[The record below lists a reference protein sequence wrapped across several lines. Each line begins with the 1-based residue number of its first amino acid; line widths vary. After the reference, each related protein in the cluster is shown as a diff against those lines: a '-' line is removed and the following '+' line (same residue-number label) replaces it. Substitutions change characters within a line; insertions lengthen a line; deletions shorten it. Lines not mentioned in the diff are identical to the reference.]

1 MTSADEERES
11 GGHISDFGKNLG
23 LVEFFGKRCH
33 NLLGINSM
41 R

>member
-1 MTSADEERES
+1 MMIANEERES
-11 GGHISDFGKNLG
+11 GGYISDFGKNLG
-23 LVEFFGKRCH
+23 LVEFFSKCRH